1 MSNKPV
7 SPRILSIQWGKM
19 EIENLGSGRDF
30 KLWPGGGRP
39 WDWRET
45 GTEHSPGIQV
55 ADVQEVVEHGSQIIV
70 LSRGRYLRLKTMQET
85 LAFLEEKGVEI
96 IIKETQ
102 KGVKIYN
109 EYAGKHALVG
119 GLFHSTC

>member
-1 MSNKPV
+1 MSDKQT

-19 EIENLGSGRDF
+19 EIETLGSGRDF

-39 WDWRET
+39 WDWNET
-45 GTEHSPGIQV
+45 GTEHSPGIQM
-55 ADVQEVVEHGSQIIV
+55 ADVQEVVEHGCRIII

-85 LAFLEEKGVEI
+85 LAFLEEKGIEI
-96 IIKETQ
+96 IIKETK

-109 EYAGKHALVG
+109 EYAERHALVG